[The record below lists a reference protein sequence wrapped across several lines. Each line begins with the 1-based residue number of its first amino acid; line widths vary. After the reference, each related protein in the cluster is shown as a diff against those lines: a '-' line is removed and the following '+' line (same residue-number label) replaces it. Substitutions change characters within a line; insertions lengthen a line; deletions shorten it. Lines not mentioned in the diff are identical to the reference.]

1 MGFDCGIIG
10 LPNAGKSTI
19 FNALTGSTAAVA
31 GYPFTTIDPNTG
43 TVTLPDERLRKIAAL
58 TGPEKITPATMEFV
72 DVAGLVRG
80 ANTGEGL
87 GNRFLGTI
95 RNLPALA
102 HVVRCFEDENVAHP
116 EGEVDP
122 LRDIEIIET
131 ELILADIA
139 TVQRRIDKVKK
150 TAQTGDKDA
159 KRALAIYEKTF
170 EVLDAG
176 KPASTLPI
184 VPEEQEIFDEMQ
196 LLSAKPVLFIANV
209 DEASVPEGNEH
220 SNRVRTTAIDR
231 GAGFV
236 IISGKIE
243 MELLDLEE
251 NERADFLGEMGLAET
266 GLAQVIRAGYR
277 LLRLV
282 TFYTTVGTELRAW
295 SIPEGTTAPGA
306 AGKIHTDMERGFIR
320 AEVLHTD
327 DLFAAGG
334 EHEAKDA
341 GKVRVEGKDYI
352 IQDGDIVRIRFNV

>member
-43 TVTLPDERLRKIAAL
+43 TVTLPDERLQKIAAL
-58 TGPEKITPATMEFV
+58 IDPKKLTPATMEFV

-80 ANTGEGL
+80 AHKGEGL
-87 GNRFLGTI
+87 GNQFLGTI
-95 RNLPALA
+95 RNLPAMA

-116 EGEVDP
+116 EGDVNP

-139 TVQRRIDKVKK
+139 TIQRRIDKVKK
-150 TAQTGDKDA
+150 TAQTGDADA
-159 KRALAIYEKTF
+159 KRALAVYEKTID
-170 EVLDAG
+170 VLDAG
-176 KPASTLPI
+176 KPASTLSI
-184 VPEEQEIFDEMQ
+184 VAEERAVFDEMQ
-196 LLSAKPVLFIANV
+196 LLSAKPVLFIANL
-209 DEASVPEGNEH
+209 DEDAVITGNEH
-220 SNRVRTTAIDR
+220 SDRVRAAAESR
-231 GAGFV
+231 GSGFV
-236 IISGKIE
+236 TISGKIE
-243 MELLDLEE
+243 AELLDLEE
-251 NERADFLGEMGLAET
+251 DERAEYLGELGLSET

-282 TFYTTVGTELRAW
+282 TFYTTVGPELRAW
-295 SIPEGTTAPGA
+295 SITEGTTAPAA

-320 AEVLHTD
+320 AEVLSAE

-334 EHEAKDA
+334 EHEAKES
-341 GKVRVEGKDYI
+341 GKVRIEGKEYVI
-352 IQDGDIVRIRFNV
+352 EDGDIVRIRFNV

>member
-43 TVTLPDERLRKIAAL
+43 TVTLPDERLQNIAAL
-58 TGPEKITPATMEFV
+58 TNPEKVTPATMEFV

-80 ANTGEGL
+80 AHKGEGL
-87 GNRFLGTI
+87 GNQFLATI

-102 HVVRCFEDENVAHP
+102 HVVRCFDDEDVAHP
-116 EGEVDP
+116 EGGIDP

-131 ELILADIA
+131 ELILADISTA
-139 TVQRRIDKVKK
+139 QRRIDKVKK

-170 EVLDAG
+170 EVLNEG
-176 KPASTLPI
+176 KPASILSI
-184 VPEEQEIFDEMQ
+184 VPEERGIFDEMQ
-196 LLSAKPVLFIANV
+196 LLSAKPVLFVANL
-209 DEASVPEGNEH
+209 DENALRTGNEH
-220 SNRVRTTAIDR
+220 SNRVKTAAEGR
-231 GAGFV
+231 KAGFV
-236 IISGKIE
+236 TISGKIE
-243 MELLDLEE
+243 AELLDLEE
-251 NERADFLGEMGLAET
+251 DERTDFLQELGLSET
-266 GLAQVIRAGYR
+266 GLAQVIRAGYG

-282 TFYTTVGTELRAW
+282 TFYTTVGPELRAW
-295 SIPEGTTAPGA
+295 SIPEGTTAPAA

-320 AEVLHTD
+320 AEVLSAE

-334 EHEAKDA
+334 EHEAKES
-341 GKVRVEGKDYI
+341 GKVRVEGKEYV

>member
-43 TVTLPDERLRKIAAL
+43 TVTLPDERLQKIAAL
-58 TGPEKITPATMEFV
+58 TGPEKITPAVMEFV

-80 ANTGEGL
+80 AHKGEGL
-87 GNRFLGTI
+87 GNQFLGTI
-95 RNLPALA
+95 RNLPALI

-116 EGEVDP
+116 EGDVDP

-159 KRALAIYEKTF
+159 KRALAIYEKAIT
-170 EVLDAG
+170 VLDAG
-176 KPASTLPI
+176 KLASTLVV
-184 VPEEQEIFDEMQ
+184 VPEELAIFDEMQ
-196 LLSAKPVLFIANV
+196 LLSAKPILFIANL
-209 DEASVPEGNEH
+209 DEDAVIEGNEY
-220 SNRVRTTAIDR
+220 SKRVGAAALDR

-236 IISGKIE
+236 TISGKIE
-243 MELLDLEE
+243 AELLDLEE
-251 NERADFLGEMGLAET
+251 GERAEYLNELGLSET

-282 TFYTTVGTELRAW
+282 TFYTTVGPELRAW
-295 SIPEGTTAPGA
+295 SIPEGTAAPTA

-320 AEVLHTD
+320 AEVLSSD

-334 EHEAKDA
+334 EHEAKES
-341 GKVRVEGKDYI
+341 GRVRIEGKEYVI
-352 IQDGDIVRIRFNV
+352 KDGDIVRIRFNV

>member
-43 TVTLPDERLRKIAAL
+43 TVTLPDERLQKIAVL
-58 TGPEKITPATMEFV
+58 TNPEKITPATMEFV

-80 ANTGEGL
+80 AHKGEGL
-87 GNRFLGTI
+87 GNQFLGTI

-116 EGEVDP
+116 EGDVDP

-131 ELILADIA
+131 ELVLADIA

-159 KRALAIYEKTF
+159 KRALAVYEKTF
-170 EVLDAG
+170 EALDG
-176 KPASTLPI
+176 GRPASTLSI
-184 VPEEQEIFDEMQ
+184 VAEERAIFDEMQ
-196 LLSAKPVLFIANV
+196 LLSAKPVLFIANL
-209 DEASVPEGNEH
+209 DEDAVCEGNEY
-220 SNRVRTTAIDR
+220 SKKVRTAADDR
-231 GAGFV
+231 EAGFV
-236 IISGKIE
+236 TISGKIE
-243 MELLDLEE
+243 AELLDLEE
-251 NERADFLGEMGLAET
+251 DERTDFLRELGLSET
-266 GLAQVIRAGYR
+266 GLAQVIRAGYK
-277 LLRLV
+277 LLHLV
-282 TFYTTVGTELRAW
+282 TFYTTVGPELRAW
-295 SIPEGTTAPGA
+295 SALEGTAAPAA

-320 AEVLHTD
+320 AEVLSAD

-334 EHEAKDA
+334 EHEAKES
-341 GKVRVEGKDYI
+341 GTVRIEGKEYV

>member
-43 TVTLPDERLRKIAAL
+43 AVTLPDERLQQIAAL
-58 TGPEKITPATMEFV
+58 TKPEKITPAVMEFV

-80 ANTGEGL
+80 AHTGEGL
-87 GNRFLGTI
+87 GNQFLATI
-95 RNLPALA
+95 RNLPAVA
-102 HVVRCFEDENVAHP
+102 HVVRCFSDENVAHP

-122 LRDIEIIET
+122 IRDIEIIET

-150 TAQTGDKDA
+150 TAQTGDKEA
-159 KRALAIYEKTF
+159 KRALAVYEKTIA
-170 EVLDAG
+170 VLDAG
-176 KPASTLPI
+176 KPASTLSI
-184 VPEEQEIFDEMQ
+184 VPEERPIFDEMQ

-209 DEASVPEGNEH
+209 DENAAHEGNEH
-220 SNRVRTTAIDR
+220 SDRVKSAADDR

-243 MELLDLEE
+243 AELLDLEE
-251 NERADFLGEMGLAET
+251 DERTVFLEELGLSET
-266 GLAQVIRAGYR
+266 GLAQVISAGYG

-282 TFYTTVGTELRAW
+282 TFYTTVGPELRAW
-295 SIPEGTTAPGA
+295 STPEGTTAPGA
-306 AGKIHTDMERGFIR
+306 AGRIHTDMERGFIR
-320 AEVLHTD
+320 AEVLSSD
-327 DLFAAGG
+327 DLFASGG
-334 EHEAKDA
+334 EHEAKES
-341 GKVRVEGKDYI
+341 GKVRVEGKDYVI
-352 IQDGDIVRIRFNV
+352 RDGDIVRIRFNV